1 MTKTLSRSGKTVAR
15 ATKILAAMLVAVG
28 SLALVPTAAIA
39 DDTQSFSGAPSA
51 NGMADTKRS
60 RFQFSMGPGQ
70 SITDEYYVINNG
82 TVAQHIVVYPTDAFN
97 ADNGDFALFAATDE
111 PRDVGTW
118 ISFDGQTKLELDL
131 EPGKSQVIPFQ
142 VTVPADARP
151 GDHVGG
157 IVASVLSPD
166 GQVRLERR
174 VATRLYV
181 RVSGDLQPGF
191 TIGALTTSYDA
202 TINPFNGTVKATFT
216 LTNSGNVV
224 LGAKA
229 TSSVTGLFGIPLS
242 GEVVKDIPE
251 LFPGATRSYT
261 VEIPGVWQW
270 IWANVKVS
278 LVAVPADG
286 DRPVGAMPS
295 TQRDAPVWGVPWVLL
310 VVVLI
315 LLVVFL
321 FRRSMKRAN
330 EKRAAAWLEYTE
342 AEARRR
348 ARDEAEQAA
357 GDASGDNG

>member
-1 MTKTLSRSGKTVAR
+1 MTKTASRTRHLVAR
-15 ATKILAAMLVAVG
+15 ATKIVAAVTVAVA
-28 SLALVPTAAIA
+28 SLALLPTAAIA
-39 DDTQSFSGAPSA
+39 EDTQSFSGAPSA
-51 NGMADTKRS
+51 NGMADTTRS

-70 SITDEYYVINNG
+70 SISDEYYVINNG
-82 TVAQHIVVYPTDAFN
+82 TVAQHIVIYPTDAFN
-97 ADNGDFALFAATDE
+97 ADNGDFALFAATED

-224 LGAKA
+224 LAAKT
-229 TSSVTGLFGIPLS
+229 TSSVSGLFGIPLS
-242 GEVVKDIPE
+242 GEVEKDIPE
-251 LFPGATRSYT
+251 LFPGASRSYT

-270 IWANVKVS
+270 IWANAKVS
-278 LVAVPADG
+278 LVGVPADG
-286 DRPVGAMPS
+286 DRAVGTMP
-295 TQRDAPVWGVPWVLL
+295 TGQREAAVWGVPWVLL
-310 VVVLI
+310 IIVI
-315 LLVVFL
+315 ILVVILL
-321 FRRSMKRAN
+321 FRRAMKRAN

-348 ARDEAEQAA
+348 ARDEAEQRSES
-357 GDASGDNG
+357 ASGDNG

>member
-1 MTKTLSRSGKTVAR
+1 MTTAYSPSRTRLSRLTRSLLATLVVVVTLTCVPAVA
-15 ATKILAAMLVAVG
+15 K
-28 SLALVPTAAIA
+28 A
-39 DDTQSFSGAPSA
+39 DDSQSFSGAPSA

-60 RFQFSMGPGQ
+60 RFSFEMGPGQ
-70 SITDEYYVINNG
+70 SLTDKYYVINNG

-118 ISFDGQTKLELDL
+118 ITFDGQTKLELDL

-191 TIGALTTSYDA
+191 TIGPLTTSYDA

-229 TSSVTGLFGIPLS
+229 TSSVSGFFGIPLS
-242 GEVVKDIPE
+242 GEVTKEIPE

-286 DRPVGAMPS
+286 DRAVGAMPS
-295 TQRDAPVWGVPWVLL
+295 TQRDAAVWGVPWVLL

-315 LLVVFL
+315 LVIILL

-330 EKRAAAWLEYTE
+330 QKRAAAWLEYTE

-348 ARDEAEQAA
+348 ARDEADQAA
-357 GDASGDNG
+357 GGASGDNG